1 MTTAENKASGRFPD
15 PHASAGASADAH
27 TCANDLAKHASVR
40 KMSAVIRR
48 GPHNPATAKGASQPR
63 GGLRQAWR
71 SVAGETTAQSA
82 ERWAMIDSHGPK
94 QEAARR
100 SWGEIPTHLR
110 EWLISTPAYLEETGW
125 KYLNDSF
132 RDTQRR

>member
-1 MTTAENKASGRFPD
+1 
-15 PHASAGASADAH
+15 
-27 TCANDLAKHASVR
+27 
-40 KMSAVIRR
+40 
-48 GPHNPATAKGASQPR
+48 
-63 GGLRQAWR
+63 
-71 SVAGETTAQSA
+71 
-82 ERWAMIDSHGPK
+82 MIDSHGPK